1 MSQILI
7 RYDFAVAHNCPV
19 GVKINLMWDLFAHV
33 SNKSNGNK
41 TMDLETT
48 ALFQPLWDAFVNDL
62 AFSYNCVSNM
72 SGLRP
77 TVRTVLSKRSEE
89 SLTGQLNTRH
99 NALVKH
105 PRSAGDNFL
114 SLLAPKCQREV
125 GCCSPLGG
133 LPTPCDPKAGAELQN
148 KRIC

>member
-1 MSQILI
+1 MGILSQILI

-99 NALVKH
+99 NALIPVKG
-105 PRSAGDNFL
+105 RAGRKEIL
-114 SLLAPKCQREV
+114 SLVSVKNEDMCVE
-125 GCCSPLGG
+125 CCLLFVCILLFVSVLF
-133 LPTPCDPKAGAELQN
+133 C
-148 KRIC
+148 I